1 MFIWSLSG
9 PLFGFCLEIMYIL
22 CRERKKKKTDALNQV
37 ESMSLD
43 FFSTVFN
50 WTSSWKTSLNFPSF
64 FFIFIVNEWLKM
76 QTEEVVYW
84 IQEFRA
90 RVNIYYPSASRLTR
104 LILQSPHGL
113 LCTVLLIIPRVEQGM
128 VFQHLISDYFPLN
141 AGTNLPAFLTIAN
154 SLIFENRDL

>member
-1 MFIWSLSG
+1 LQDIAQ
-9 PLFGFCLEIMYIL
+9 P
-22 CRERKKKKTDALNQV
+22 
-37 ESMSLD
+37 
-43 FFSTVFN
+43 
-50 WTSSWKTSLNFPSF
+50 PPPPPPF
-64 FFIFIVNEWLKM
+64 FFFFFLIFIVNEWLKM

-113 LCTVLLIIPRVEQGM
+113 LCPVLLIIPRVEQGM

-141 AGTNLPAFLTIAN
+141 AGTNLPAFSTIAN
-154 SLIFENRDL
+154 SEYGLVKRLWDCHIICILQLVLATITMI